1 MPQGLDVLLKRFD
14 KFGSFEGFRVV
25 VDLVQF
31 GQAAL
36 CQLLCSLLRRHLN
49 LALQLRNDP

>member
-14 KFGSFEGFRVV
+14 KFGSFKGLRVV

-49 LALQLRNDP
+49 LAL